1 MRDAGIASR
10 ATALAAA
17 LDRPGA
23 PLRTITLN
31 DPIEALRVLRRN
43 KVPLLSLNQA
53 APSSGFL
60 ELPEVS
66 EALAT
71 DRALLGRLRSEYERV
86 LKAFDGEGIRGVFIK
101 SVGLAPSF
109 PYTSDNLDVLVPR
122 NRGVE
127 TRRALRRIGYC
138 ELTNL
143 EEPDKFLLRRFHKGI
158 EVATV
163 HVHTHVGWCVS
174 FFDEA
179 VYLERSHPSGDDAPI
194 WIPSLEDGALTNM
207 AHSLYENKE
216 VKLSD
221 LQKLEHC
228 WSADLDWDYMFAAAD
243 RKGWL
248 DGLYFCVLLY
258 DHLERSLHGV
268 PLVPDA
274 VLDQARSG
282 LPGPQTAYFRELQR
296 ESIHLPFPVSFVF
309 SKRLYYRKIW
319 NNRTIDTRSK
329 IGNAVRHTANGVRLK
344 SGVRSQSP
352 MLIAISGT
360 DGAGKSAQAKLL
372 RQAFDACAIRSRV
385 VWSRGCASPFTD
397 ACLRVG
403 RRLWGRKTASPSA
416 AETDAAPPDAFN
428 SRRAM
433 LRNPVARWG
442 WSTVV
447 VLDLLAQHWLKV
459 VWPLLRGHVV
469 ITDRYTADAEA
480 ELAAYLDLGPGRR
493 SVAGRMLAALT
504 PRPQMSFLLDLD
516 PEVAEARRGE
526 GRESVAYLR
535 RLREI
540 HLEQAQR
547 TETIVLDAARPLA
560 EVSDEV
566 VYRALTH
573 YFERYRTLINGLFL
587 ANPSRALSS
596 RLRDEDQP

>member
-1 MRDAGIASR
+1 MRDAGVVPRDI
-10 ATALAAA
+10 ALAAA
-17 LDRPGA
+17 LARPEGPVRPVVLHEPA
-23 PLRTITLN
+23 DTLG
-31 DPIEALRVLRRN
+31 VLRRN
-43 KVPLLSLNQA
+43 KVPLLSLNEA
-53 APSSGFL
+53 AQSSGFL
-60 ELPEVS
+60 QLPEIS
-66 EALAT
+66 EAREA
-71 DRALLGRLRSEYERV
+71 DRVLLGRLRFEYERV
-86 LKAFDGEGIRGVFIK
+86 LKAFDGQGIGGVFVK

-109 PYTSDNLDVLVPR
+109 PYTSDNLDVLVPMD
-122 NRGVE
+122 RGVE
-127 TRRALRRIGYC
+127 ARRALRRIGYC

-143 EEPDKFLLRRFHKGI
+143 EEPDKFLLRRFHTGV

-179 VYLERSHPSGDDAPI
+179 VYLERSRSSADDAPI
-194 WIPSLEDGALTNM
+194 WVPSLEDGALTNM

-228 WSADLDWDYMFAAAD
+228 WSADLDWEYMRAAAD

-268 PLVPDA
+268 PLVPDE

-282 LPGPQTAYFRELQR
+282 LPDSQTAYFRELQR
-296 ESIHLPFPVSFVF
+296 ESIHMPFPISFVF
-309 SKRLYYRKIW
+309 SKRLYYRKIR

-329 IGNAVRHTANGVRLK
+329 IANAIRHTANGFRLK

-360 DGAGKSAQAKLL
+360 DGAGKSEQAKLL

-397 ACLRVG
+397 ACLRVA
-403 RRLWGRKTASPSA
+403 RRFWGRKKAPLSG
-416 AETDAAPPDAFN
+416 DAMEMVAQDAFD

-433 LRNPVARWG
+433 LGNPVARWG
-442 WSTVV
+442 WSAVV
-447 VLDLLAQHWLKV
+447 VTDLLVQYWLRV

-469 ITDRYTADAEA
+469 IADRYTADAEA

-493 SVAGRMLAALT
+493 SMAGRILAALT
-504 PRPQMSFLLDLD
+504 PRPQMSFLLDLA
-516 PEVAEARRGE
+516 PEVAEARMGE
-526 GRESVAYLR
+526 GRESVAYLQ

-540 HLEQAQR
+540 HLEQARR
-547 TETIVLDAARPLA
+547 TGAIVLDAARPLE

-566 VYRALTH
+566 VYRTLTR
-573 YFERYRTLINGLFL
+573 YFDRYRTLINGFFL
-587 ANPSRALSS
+587 ANPSRVLSS
-596 RLRDEDQP
+596 RPEGENRP